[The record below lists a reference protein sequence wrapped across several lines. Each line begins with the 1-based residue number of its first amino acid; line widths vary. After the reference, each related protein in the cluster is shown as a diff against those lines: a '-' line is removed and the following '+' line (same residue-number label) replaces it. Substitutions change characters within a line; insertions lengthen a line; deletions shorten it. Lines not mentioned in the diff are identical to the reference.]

1 MKCWCGTGTYLGL
14 YFDCL
19 LQHTTTAI
27 TIATIAVTITRRTTT
42 ATDTTITITVAS
54 VDESVAGLGD
64 GSAGGTV
71 DGATEAAEHGSGCR
85 ESITTGH
92 VVSTCSCVE
101 ATVMYGVEVIQEV
114 RKEGMSTC
122 AMPMMLMVHDYL

>member
-19 LQHTTTAI
+19 LQNTITAI
-27 TIATIAVTITRRTTT
+27 TVATIAVTITRRTTT
-42 ATDTTITITVAS
+42 ATATTTTITVAS
-54 VDESVAGLGD
+54 VDESVAGLED
-64 GSAGGTV
+64 GSAGGMV
-71 DGATEAAEHGSGCR
+71 DGATETAEHGSGCK

-92 VVSTCSCVE
+92 VVSICSCVE

-114 RKEGMSTC
+114 RKEGMYTLGS
-122 AMPMMLMVHDYL
+122 AV